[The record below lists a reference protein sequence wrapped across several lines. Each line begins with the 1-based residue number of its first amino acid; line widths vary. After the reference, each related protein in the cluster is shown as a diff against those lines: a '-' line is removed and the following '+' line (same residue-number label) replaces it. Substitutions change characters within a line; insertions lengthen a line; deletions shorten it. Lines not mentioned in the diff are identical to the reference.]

1 MDAALERVRTF
12 PPEWRRELM
21 AMKPHEREVTLLL
34 VGLLDATP
42 HSGELAHEDPDG
54 A

>member
-1 MDAALERVRTF
+1 MDAAIERVKTF

-21 AMKPHEREVTLLL
+21 AMEPHEREVTPLL
-34 VGLLDATP
+34 VGLLDAHP
-42 HSGELAHEDPDG
+42 NAGRWLHEDANG